1 MGSKNNH
8 IKINLTEHF
17 MNLTEHFMN
26 VTQQKTK
33 KEVGLIVESLGAHK
47 IENILDL
54 GANVGMFSLYFAKL
68 CPNSIIHSFEP
79 EPLTY
84 QILKNNIEINN
95 FKNIKINNF
104 GISNKSEQLELGIPR
119 ERNDL
124 DNIGLYSVYENSSNK
139 GKAIQIG
146 NFIQLREYIDNLNLK
161 SFDIIKMDV
170 EGCELMILEDN
181 LELFKNS
188 KAVHME
194 CNSKYVTNTIKIKSY
209 LTDFG
214 YKYIMNTHG
223 GNELWIK

>member
-1 MGSKNNH
+1 MGSKNNY
-8 IKINLTEHF
+8 IK

-26 VTQQKTK
+26 ITQQKTK
-33 KEVGLIVESLGAHK
+33 KEVSLIVESMNTHQIK
-47 IENILDL
+47 NILDL

-68 CPNSIIHSFEP
+68 CPDSIIHSFEP
-79 EPLTY
+79 VPLTY
-84 QILKNNIEINN
+84 QVLKKNIEINN

-146 NFIQLREYIDNLNLK
+146 NFIQLREYTDNLNLK